1 MNTISEK
8 DSKFFYRPR
17 NLPHLF
23 DIHKPVFI
31 TFRLKFTLL
40 QSIIDELTQRKIE
53 WQNAYDAL
61 DDKEKAA
68 ELKKKDAK
76 YFHWFDVL
84 IAKSKETP
92 IYLSNPVIAAFVSEA
107 LHYHDNER
115 YELIAYCVIPNH
127 VHVIIF
133 PLLNPD
139 GDIYPISRITYS
151 WKRYS
156 ANKINKYLDKKGNL
170 WQAESYDHL
179 IQDEEEFYRVIEY
192 VIDNPV
198 QAGLAK
204 HWKDW
209 KATWVKQEYA
219 PDE

>member
-8 DSKFFYRPR
+8 NSKFFYRPR
-17 NLPHLF
+17 SLPHLF
-23 DIHKPVFI
+23 DIHKPVFT
-31 TFRLKFTLL
+31 TFRLKFTLP

-76 YFHWFDVL
+76 YFQWFDKL
-84 IAKSKETP
+84 LAKSDDAP
-92 IYLSNPVIAAFVSEA
+92 NLLSNDDCASYIQET
-107 LHYHDNER
+107 LHYHDSSR
-115 YELIAYCVIPNH
+115 YELIAYCIMPNH
-127 VHVIIF
+127 VHVIIL

-139 GDIYPISRITYS
+139 GNIYPISRITYS

-179 IQDEEEFYRVIEY
+179 VKDEEELYRTIEY
-192 VIDNPV
+192 VINNPV
-198 QAGLAK
+198 EAGLVK

-209 KATWVKQEYA
+209 EHSWIKKEYT
-219 PDE
+219 PD